1 MNHILTLIYF
11 IFILGIIILV
21 HEFGHFIFAK
31 MFGVYVYEF
40 SLGMGPKIFSKKS
53 KKGETEYC
61 IRAIPIGGF
70 VQLAGEEVEDDKK
83 IPKDRKI
90 YSKPVWQRFLIM
102 FFGAGNNF
110 ILAFL
115 LLFFFAL
122 FFKAPVMD
130 PIITEAT
137 VGYPAYEAGIR
148 DGDTVVS
155 INNHKTTTID
165 DVQLY
170 LTLSSQGKAVKFKLV
185 DTNGQDK
192 DVTVTPVKEKVD
204 DTETYRFGVT
214 FDNGTNKG
222 FVASI
227 KYACTKFGALYKQ
240 MFIVIKSLFTGD
252 LSLKSLSGPIG
263 IYSIVGQTAQSE
275 EAVASIMQLIALLS
289 LNVGFINL
297 IPFPAFDGGRILF
310 LVIEKIKGSPVSSKT
325 ENIIHSIG
333 FILLIILMLYVTF
346 NDVLRL
352 F

>member
-31 MFGVYVYEF
+31 IFGVYVYEF

-110 ILAFL
+110 ILAFV
-115 LLFFFAL
+115 LLFVFAL
-122 FFKAPVMD
+122 IFQAPVMD
-130 PIITEAT
+130 PVITEAT
-137 VGYPAYEAGIR
+137 IGYPAYESGIR
-148 DGDTVVS
+148 DGDTVIS

-170 LTLSSQGKAVKFKLV
+170 LTLSSQGKEVTFKLV
-185 DTNGQDK
+185 DKNGIDK
-192 DVTVTPVKEKVD
+192 EITVTPVKEKVD

-222 FVASI
+222 LGASI

-240 MFIVIKSLFTGD
+240 MFIVIKSLFIGD

-263 IYSIVGQTAQSE
+263 IYSIVGQTAQGGI
-275 EAVASIMQLIALLS
+275 ASIMQLIALLS

-310 LVIEKIKGSPVSSKT
+310 LVIEKIKGSPVSTKT